1 MKRISVLLW
10 CAALAAGLAIAG
22 RAVTASAE
30 SAGAAVDQQQEP
42 STPRTGVGDV
52 KRPEAPVPE
61 QEGDD
66 KHKGPFDGLQFRF
79 IGPPGNRV
87 SAVAGVPGDPNV
99 YYAGAASGGVWKS
112 IDGGTEWKP
121 AFDKMPAQSIGA
133 IAIAP
138 SDHSI
143 VWVGTGET
151 FIRSNVSIGDGV
163 YRSTDGG
170 KTWQHMGL
178 DKTGRIGRVIIDPRD
193 PDVVYVAALGTCYGP
208 QPERGVYRTR
218 DGGKS
223 WERVLFVDPHSG
235 AADLAMDPA
244 DSRTLFAGTWQ
255 IDIKTWGRQ
264 SGGPGSGV
272 WVTHDGGTHWKR
284 LTRDDGL
291 PDSPLGKIA
300 VAVAPS
306 DSQRVYALIETGDRG
321 SLWRSDNGGVKWK
334 LVNRSRLLNE
344 RPHYYTRML
353 VMPDN
358 ANEVYF
364 PSNSIGVTYDGGE
377 TSDQVDWGGDNHDM
391 WADATNPSRMM
402 IGSDGGVF
410 ISTTRGRKWSWER
423 LPIAQMYHVATDTR
437 IPYGVHGQMQD
448 GGSMRGPSRNP
459 GADTIPPAL
468 WTTTAGCET
477 GWATPDPAD
486 PNIVWG
492 GCYAGVVERY
502 DDRTRMARS
511 VSVWPERTMGANAGQ
526 IQQRMNWTFPIA
538 ISPHD
543 HNTVYVGSQYV
554 MQTRDGGEHWTAIS
568 PDLTLHDPSMMGDSG
583 GLTIDNLSVE
593 YAGVVYSLAES
604 PLAKGEIWA
613 GTNDGLVQVTRDG
626 GAHWTDVTP
635 GKGLLPP
642 RGTVDSVEPSP
653 HERGTCYVAVDLHQ
667 VDNRDPFIFKTSD
680 YGKTWKAISAGIP
693 HSPFSYVHVVREDPF
708 RRGMLYAGTEN
719 GLYVSFDDG
728 AHWRPL
734 QSKLPHAPVY
744 WLTVEPRFHDLV
756 VATYGR
762 GFYILDDL
770 TPLESWS
777 DALPDSPAHLF
788 APVPAYRF
796 RSVSQPAYAPTG
808 TAEGKN
814 GPDGALLT
822 YWLKK
827 PVPKPKPSGAA
838 SSASAA
844 SAATAASAANLAGAV
859 EDAGDDAAQDKPPLV
874 QIRIFD
880 AAGTKVRSLR
890 GSNEAGMNRVVWDL
904 RYDSIPEV
912 RLRATPR
919 GNPHVWAEKRFA
931 GKDRRPVLYY
941 GIEDATR
948 GPLVAPGIYTVKLR
962 IGDQELT
969 TPVEVRK
976 DPGSAGTPADIAAGS
991 QLSLAIYRDAAAAS
1005 GMIGELEWTRLQ
1017 LEQLDRRLVAGKA
1030 DAALT
1035 DAVAGLRKSADEIE
1049 AVLLQPTIAE
1059 EDQKSFRG
1067 PLGIFLKL
1075 VWLNAEASTGAGD
1088 VSGNADLAPTQP
1100 ERDVFA
1106 LLDGQLGEARQRLQS
1121 FYDDTVPAF
1130 NRAMAA
1136 KGLTGIAPVREVPPE
1151 FAKEKEKKPDEGDD

>member
-1 MKRISVLLW
+1 MRRMAVLLW
-10 CAALAAGLAIAG
+10 LSAMAAMAVGAAA
-22 RAVTASAE
+22 TA
-30 SAGAAVDQQQEP
+30 SAGAAFEQLQP
-42 STPRTGVGDV
+42 SPRTGVGDV
-52 KRPEAPVPE
+52 TRPEAPVPE
-61 QEGDD
+61 QAGEEKD
-66 KHKGPFDGLQFRF
+66 KGPFDGLKFRF

-87 SAVAGVPGDPNV
+87 SAVVGMPGDPNV

-121 AFDKMPAQSIGA
+121 VFDKMPAQSIGA

-138 SDHSI
+138 SDHAI

-151 FIRSNVSIGDGV
+151 FIRSNVSIGNGV

-170 KTWQHMGL
+170 KSWLHMGL

-208 QPERGVYRTR
+208 QPERGVFRTR
-218 DGGKS
+218 DGGKT
-223 WERVLFVDPHSG
+223 WERVLFVDQDTG
-235 AADLAMDPA
+235 ASDLAMDPA

-255 IDIKTWGRQ
+255 IDIKTWGRK

-272 WVTHDGGTHWKR
+272 WVTHDGGNRWKR
-284 LTRDDGL
+284 LTKDDGL
-291 PDSPLGKIA
+291 PEAPLGKIA

-306 DSQRVYALIETGDRG
+306 DSQRVYALIETGDKG
-321 SLWRSDNGGVKWK
+321 SLWRSDNGGAKWK
-334 LVNRSRLLNE
+334 LVNHSRLLNE
-344 RPHYYTRML
+344 RPHYYSRML

-364 PSNSIGVTYDGGE
+364 PSNSIGVSYDGGE
-377 TSDQVDWGGDNHDM
+377 TTDQVDWGGDNHDM
-391 WADATNPSRMM
+391 WADPMNPSRMM
-402 IGSDGGVF
+402 IGSDAGVF
-410 ISTTRGRKWSWER
+410 ISTTRGRKWAWER
-423 LPIAQMYHVATDTR
+423 LPIAQIYHVATDTR

-502 DDRTRMARS
+502 DDRTRMSRS

-526 IQQRMNWTFPIA
+526 VKYRMNWTFPIA

-543 HNTVYVGSQYV
+543 HSTVYVGTQYV
-554 MQTRDGGEHWTAIS
+554 VQTTDGGDHWTAIS

-593 YAGVVYSLAES
+593 YAGVVYALAES
-604 PLAKGEIWA
+604 PLARGEIWA

-626 GAHWTDVTP
+626 GAHWANVTP
-635 GKGLLPP
+635 GKDLLPP
-642 RGTVDSVEPSP
+642 EGTVDSVEPSP
-653 HERGTCYVAVDLHQ
+653 HQRGTCYVAVDLHQ
-667 VDNRDPFIFKTSD
+667 VDNRDSFIFKTND
-680 YGKTWKAISAGIP
+680 YGKTWKSISSGIP
-693 HSPFSYVHVVREDPF
+693 KSPFSYVHVVREDPF

-762 GFYILDDL
+762 GFYILDDV
-770 TPLESWS
+770 TSLETWS
-777 DALPDSPAHLF
+777 ESLQDSPAHLF

-796 RSVSQPAYAPTG
+796 RAVSQPAYAPTG

-827 PVPKPKPSGAA
+827 AVPKPKE
-838 SSASAA
+838 
-844 SAATAASAANLAGAV
+844 T
-859 EDAGDDAAQDKPPLV
+859 AGDDDAAKEKPPLV

-880 AAGTKVRSLR
+880 AAGAKIRSLR
-890 GSNEAGMNRVVWDL
+890 GTNEAGMNRVVWDL

-912 RLRATPR
+912 RLRATPE

-941 GIEDATR
+941 GIEDAAR
-948 GPLVAPGIYTVKLR
+948 GPLVPPGSYTAKLR
-962 IGDQELT
+962 IGDQEFT
-969 TPVEVRK
+969 SPVEVRK
-976 DPGSAGTPADIAAGS
+976 DPSSAGTPADVEAAS
-991 QLSLAIYRDAAAAS
+991 KLSLAIYHDAASAS

-1017 LEQLDRRLVAGKA
+1017 LEQLDRRLVAAKA
-1030 DAALT
+1030 ETSLA
-1035 DAVAGLRKSADEIE
+1035 DAVAGLRKSAEEIE
-1049 AVLLQPTIAE
+1049 AILLQPTIAD

-1075 VWLNAEASTGAGD
+1075 VWLNAEVSTGASD
-1088 VSGNADLAPTQP
+1088 VSGNADFAPTQP
-1100 ERDVFA
+1100 EGEVFE
-1106 LLDGQLGEARQRLQS
+1106 LLDHQLGEVHQRFQS
-1121 FYDDTVPAF
+1121 FFDESVPAF
-1130 NRAMAA
+1130 NRALAA
-1136 KGLTGIAPVREVPPE
+1136 KGMAGIAPVHEVPPE
-1151 FAKEKEKKPDEGDD
+1151 FAKEKEKKQDEDDN

>member
-1 MKRISVLLW
+1 MKRMAVLLW
-10 CAALAAGLAIAG
+10 LAVMVAVVTETAAADG
-22 RAVTASAE
+22 AVE
-30 SAGAAVDQQQEP
+30 PQQP
-42 STPRTGVGDV
+42 TPRTGVGDV
-52 KRPEAPVPE
+52 KRPEAPAPE
-61 QEGDD
+61 QEGEG
-66 KHKGPFDGLQFRF
+66 KGKGPFDGLKFRF

-87 SAVAGVPGDPNV
+87 AAVVGVPGDPNV

-121 AFDKMPAQSIGA
+121 VFDKMPAQSIGA

-138 SDHSI
+138 SDHAI

-170 KTWQHMGL
+170 KSWQHMGL
-178 DKTGRIGRVIIDPRD
+178 DKTGRIGRVIVDPRD
-193 PDVVYVAALGTCYGP
+193 PNVVYVAALGTCYGP
-208 QPERGVYRTR
+208 QPERGVFRTR
-218 DGGKS
+218 DGGKT
-223 WERVLFVDPHSG
+223 WEKVLFVDENTG
-235 AADLAMDPA
+235 ASDLTMDPA

-255 IDIKTWGRQ
+255 IDIKTWGRT

-272 WVTHDGGTHWKR
+272 WVTHDGGTRWKR
-284 LTRDDGL
+284 LSKDDGL
-291 PDSPLGKIA
+291 PESPLGKIA

-306 DSQRVYALIETGDRG
+306 DSQRVYALIETGDKG
-321 SLWRSDNGGVKWK
+321 SLWRSDNGGTKWK
-334 LVNRSRLLNE
+334 LVSHSRLLNE

-364 PSNSIGVTYDGGE
+364 PSNSMSVTYDGGE
-377 TSDQVDWGGDNHDM
+377 TTDQVEWAGDNHDM
-391 WADATNPSRMM
+391 WADPMNPSRLM
-402 IGSDGGVF
+402 IGSDIGVS
-410 ISTTRGRKWSWER
+410 ISTTRGKKWAWER

-502 DDRTRMARS
+502 DERTRMARS

-526 IQQRMNWTFPIA
+526 VKYRMNWTFPIA

-543 HNTVYVGSQYV
+543 HDTVYVGSQYV
-554 MQTRDGGEHWTAIS
+554 VQTTDGGEHWTAIS

-593 YAGVVYSLAES
+593 YAGVVYSIAES

-626 GAHWTDVTP
+626 GAHWANVTP
-635 GKGLLPP
+635 GKALLPSK
-642 RGTVDSVEPSP
+642 GTVDSVEPSP

-667 VDNRDPFIFKTSD
+667 VDNRYPFIFKTTD
-680 YGKTWKAISAGIP
+680 YGKTWKSISSDIP
-693 HSPFSYVHVVREDPF
+693 KSPFSYVHVVREDPF

-762 GFYILDDL
+762 GFFILDDV
-770 TPLESWS
+770 TPLETWS
-777 DALPDSPAHLF
+777 EALHDSPEQLF

-796 RSVSQPAYAPTG
+796 RAVSQPAYAPIG

-822 YWLKK
+822 YWLRKA
-827 PVPKPKPSGAA
+827 VPKPKEKAA
-838 SSASAA
+838 
-844 SAATAASAANLAGAV
+844 
-859 EDAGDDAAQDKPPLV
+859 DDDAAKEQPPLV
-874 QIRIFD
+874 QIRIYD
-880 AAGTKVRSLR
+880 AAGAKVRSLR
-890 GSNEAGMNRVVWDL
+890 GTNETGMNRVVWDL
-904 RYDSIPEV
+904 RYDPIPEV

-948 GPLVAPGIYTVKLR
+948 GPLVPPGTYTVKLR
-962 IGDQELT
+962 IGERELT
-969 TPVEVRK
+969 TSVEVRK
-976 DPGSAGTPADIAAGS
+976 DPGSAGTPADVEAASKLS
-991 QLSLAIYRDAAAAS
+991 QAIYRDAEAAA

-1017 LEQLDRRLVAGKA
+1017 LEQLERRLVAAKA
-1030 DAALT
+1030 EDSLA
-1035 DAVAGLRKSADEIE
+1035 DAVAGLRKSAEEIE

-1075 VWLNAEASTGAGD
+1075 VWLNAEAATGAAD
-1088 VSGNADLAPTQP
+1088 VSGNADLRPTQP
-1100 ERDVFA
+1100 ERDVFE
-1106 LLDGQLGEARQRLQS
+1106 LLDGQLGDARRRFQS
-1121 FYDDTVPAF
+1121 LYAESVPAF
-1130 NRAMAA
+1130 NRAMTA
-1136 KGLTGIAPVREVPPE
+1136 KGLAGIAPVKEVPPE
-1151 FAKEKEKKPDEGDD
+1151 FPKEKEKKPDEDDD